1 MLEKAN
7 VKVDVTP
14 RFEIFYALQELERG
28 AGERFA
34 NWRREMERRLPARAR
49 TEIARVAPCP
59 LMWPLLADS
68 LRDEPARISF
78 TQIVSALRAMD
89 RSQFQRNVL
98 TGVFKT
104 EGAVDGLMSGRA
116 SLKRTIAREPEAR
129 QKLFVLLGLSPFDAE
144 SSSTHAFER
153 IISQPDTYRDEV
165 ANAIEMFWQIGFHE
179 TWTRLEPQMH
189 SSARAMKT
197 AITRRGFEA
206 FAVDHQLPVK
216 ITPATVGIHIIPSS
230 FNTSK
235 LWASYPDSHE
245 RTRFFVPVLDPRL
258 VVESP
263 RVRERTREKQREEK
277 RSEPVADPSLVFKAL
292 GDTTRYAIATTLA
305 RTPMTSVEL
314 SRVFNVSKPTISHHV
329 QHLRAADLLIERPG
343 ENGTMLSLK
352 RRTLE
357 RASEAAA
364 SAMFSE
370 EGPDHVVQRSR
381 KSNRRQK

>member
-1 MLEKAN
+1 VPDKTRTT
-7 VKVDVTP
+7 VDVTP

-28 AGERFA
+28 AGERLA

-68 LRDEPARISF
+68 LRDEPVRISF
-78 TQIVSALRAMD
+78 AQIVSALRAMD

-98 TGVFKT
+98 SGVFKT
-104 EGAVDGLMSGRA
+104 EGAVDGLMSGRV

-144 SSSTHAFER
+144 GSSTHAFER

-179 TWTRLEPQMH
+179 TWARLEPQMH

-206 FAVDHQLPVK
+206 FALEHQLPVK
-216 ITPATVGIHIIPSS
+216 VAPTTLGIHVIPSA

-235 LWASYPDSHE
+235 LWASYTDSHE
-245 RTRFFVPVLDPRL
+245 RSRLFVPVIDQTL

-263 RVRERTREKQREEK
+263 LIRARERQKKREEE
-277 RSEPVADPSLVFKAL
+277 RSESITDPSLVFKAL

-314 SRVFNVSKPTISHHV
+314 SRVFKVSKPTITHHV

-343 ENGTMLSLK
+343 ENGTRLSLK

-357 RASEAAA
+357 RASAAA
-364 SAMFSE
+364 AAAMFSE
-370 EGPDHVVQRSR
+370 EGPDHVIQRSR